1 MKLGPGIRFCCLLL
15 GILSIAAIVGCG
27 GGNSFQQ
34 PAAPAAA
41 STPSAPPPLPQPPP
55 PPTITFAAAPA
66 AISSGSSSTL
76 SWTTTNATS
85 LTIDQG
91 LGAQQNASAGS
102 VNVSPAATT
111 TYTATASG
119 ANNQSVSQQVTV
131 TVSAPPPPPPPPPPA
146 PTLAF
151 SATPATITAG
161 GSATLSWTTNN
172 VSSLTI
178 DNGIDAVQ
186 NPAAGSI
193 AVNPTITT
201 TYTATAVG
209 TNGQSI
215 AQTAVVTVKAPAPT
229 ITFSASPTSINS
241 GSSSTLSWTTS
252 NAASLSIDNGIGL
265 VTDASTGSVT
275 VSPATTTT
283 YTATAT
289 SSDNQTV
296 TAKAIVTVVPQSP
309 TASPLQHVIVL
320 IMQNRS
326 FDQLF
331 GMYPGTTGNTVEG
344 IHPGIPGYSQIDSS
358 GKSVSPF
365 LQTNA
370 VSPLLPEGHTPYLKE
385 IDNGLMDK
393 YAFVSGDVAMGYFD
407 SSIPGIPIL
416 WGYADQFALADHYFS
431 SVIAEAPTNQLY
443 MVAASDNGSL
453 ASVQPSFGP
462 CQQPDPNS
470 QPYNFKNVADELSQN
485 GFTLGVFQESF
496 GVCSNSNPMHNPFQY
511 FTSTHTITQ
520 DYTQFAPLL
529 KSGNIPEVSFI
540 IPSGSNDL
548 HPGNDRAISVGVG
561 FIDTLVHDLQT
572 SPAWSTTALIVTFDT
587 AGGWYDHVPP
597 PHLDAQGLGP
607 RVPMLVISPY
617 AKKGY
622 VSHVQMDHVS
632 ILKFIQWNWRLNS
645 LNARNALSGDML
657 DMFQF

>member
-1 MKLGPGIRFCCLLL
+1 MNLGPGIRFCCLLL

-34 PAAPAAA
+34 PAAPAAS
-41 STPSAPPPLPQPPP
+41 STPSAPPPSPQPPP

-66 AISSGSSSTL
+66 AISSGSASTL
-76 SWTTTNATS
+76 SWTTSNATS
-85 LTIDQG
+85 LTIDPG
-91 LGAQQNASAGS
+91 LGAQQNVSAGS

-131 TVSAPPPPPPPPPPA
+131 TVSAPPPPPLPPPA

-161 GSATLSWTTNN
+161 GSATLSWTTTN

-178 DNGIDAVQ
+178 DNGIGAVQ
-186 NPAAGSI
+186 NPAGDSI
-193 AVNPTITT
+193 VVDPTITT
-201 TYTATAVG
+201 TYTAIAMG

-215 AQTAVVTVKAPAPT
+215 TQMAVVTVKAPAPT
-229 ITFSASPTSINS
+229 ITFSASPASITS

-252 NAASLSIDNGIGL
+252 NAATLSIDNGVGA
-265 VTDASTGSVT
+265 VQDVPAGSVT
-275 VSPATTTT
+275 VSPTATTT

-296 TAKAIVTVVPQSP
+296 TAKAVVTVVPQNP

-331 GMYPGTTGNTVEG
+331 GMYPGTSGNTVEG

-393 YAFVSGDVAMGYFD
+393 YALVSGDVAMGYFD
-407 SSIPGIPIL
+407 STIPGIPIL

-470 QPYNFKNVADELSQN
+470 QPYNFKNIADELSQN
-485 GFTLGVFQESF
+485 GFTLNVFQESF

-511 FTSTHTITQ
+511 FTSTHSITQ

-548 HPGNDRAISVGVG
+548 HPGNDRAVSVGVG
-561 FIDTLVHDLQT
+561 FIDTLVHNLQA

-597 PHLDAQGLGP
+597 PHLDTQGLGP
-607 RVPMLVISPY
+607 RVPLLVISPY

-645 LNARNALSGDML
+645 LNARNGISGDML